1 MGTHRCDKL
10 RALRWEMV
18 LASRGVPN
26 GIMRVPS
33 GKEGGKRARTRFEHA
48 PLRALK
54 VEDGAV
60 NGGM

>member
-1 MGTHRCDKL
+1 
-10 RALRWEMV
+10 MV
-18 LASRGVPN
+18 LASLGVPN

-48 PLRALK
+48 PPRALK